1 MYIFIDGSCPWYARH
16 KQHGLNTVLFIRLF
30 HLYMKDLG
38 DGTRQV
44 AIINIV
50 QFKSTG

>member
-1 MYIFIDGSCPWYARH
+1 MSLVCTPQATWVE
-16 KQHGLNTVLFIRLF
+16 HGFVYQAFPS
-30 HLYMKDLG
+30 LYMKDLG

-50 QFKSTG
+50 QFK